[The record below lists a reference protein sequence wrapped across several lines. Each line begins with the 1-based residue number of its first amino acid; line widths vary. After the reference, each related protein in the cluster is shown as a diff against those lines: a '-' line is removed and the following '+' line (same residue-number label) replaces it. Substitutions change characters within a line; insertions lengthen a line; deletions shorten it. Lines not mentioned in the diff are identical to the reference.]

1 MCVNNMSRGEDR
13 KCTYIDKHEIGVAAV
28 LSCASFYLL
37 TERPYATHSVRCIG
51 A

>member
-1 MCVNNMSRGEDR
+1 MSKGEGC

-37 TERPYATHSVRCIG
+37 TERPYATDSIRCIG